1 MVHSVNYFDYR
12 NQDVKYM
19 SELNEKLLRAWLKMS
34 TSVVN
39 NRVMT
44 ELSFNEALI
53 CNILFREQLVNQ
65 NLRVTATEL
74 CNKTKMLK
82 SQMNRTL
89 NQLEVRGIIHRE
101 RSTEDKRQIFVTM
114 NPEHAGLYH
123 QLHKRILNLV
133 DGIIG
138 QIGEDK
144 ATMAADLLSEIANAA
159 DDMLAEKQPN

>member
-1 MVHSVNYFDYR
+1 
-12 NQDVKYM
+12 M

-39 NRVMT
+39 NRVVT

-82 SQMNRTL
+82 SQMNKVL
-89 NQLEVRGIIHRE
+89 VSLENQNMIE
-101 RSTEDKRQIFVTM
+101 RFPAPEDKR
-114 NPEHAGLYH
+114 
-123 QLHKRILNLV
+123 
-133 DGIIG
+133 
-138 QIGEDK
+138 K
-144 ATMAADLLSEIANAA
+144 AYFS
-159 DDMLAEKQPN
+159 LAE